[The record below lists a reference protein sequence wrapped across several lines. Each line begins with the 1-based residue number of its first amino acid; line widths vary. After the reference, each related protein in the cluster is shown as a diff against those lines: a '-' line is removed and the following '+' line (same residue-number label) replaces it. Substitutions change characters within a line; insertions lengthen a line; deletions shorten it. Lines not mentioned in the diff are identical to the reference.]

1 MLHNTKGIVLRVT
14 KYGDTSVISTIYTEL
29 FGLQQYIVKGVR
41 STSKKG
47 ASKGVFYQPAAIL
60 QMEVYHYPM
69 KTMQM
74 VKEVNWDY
82 VYENVYSDVVRNAVA
97 TYIVEILQ
105 QTLQP
110 EPHPELFYLIE
121 DTFKQ
126 LDKGNAIL
134 SSNLPIYFL
143 IHLSETLGFGLQG
156 KYTETNNILDIKEG
170 QFVKEKP
177 LHPYFLEG
185 VEAQTASRFLEIQFY
200 NDLESISLHG
210 AQRKKILE
218 LFQLSLSWHYKR
230 FTEIKSL
237 TILQEVLHS

>member
-14 KYGDTSVISTIYTEL
+14 KYGDTSLIMTAYTEL

-41 STSKKG
+41 TTSKKG
-47 ASKGVFYQPAAIL
+47 ANKAVYYQPAAIL
-60 QMEVYHYPM
+60 QMEVYHTPM
-69 KTMQM
+69 KQLQM
-74 VKEVNWDY
+74 LKEVNWDY
-82 VYENVYSDVVRNAVA
+82 IYQNVYSDVIRNAVA

-126 LDKGNAIL
+126 LDSGGAVL
-134 SSNLPIYFL
+134 ASNLPIYFL

-156 KYTETNNILDIKEG
+156 KYSEETPLLDVKEG

-185 VEAQTASRFLEIQFY
+185 LEAQTASQFMTLQFY
-200 NDLESISLHG
+200 NDLENIHLNG
-210 AQRKKILE
+210 AQRKKILD
-218 LFQLSLSWHYKR
+218 LFQLSLSWHYKK

-237 TILQEVLHS
+237 LILQAVLH

>member
-14 KYGDTSVISTIYTEL
+14 KYGDTSLIMTAYTDL
-29 FGLQQYIVKGVR
+29 FGVQQYIVKGVR
-41 STSKKG
+41 TTSKKG
-47 ASKGVFYQPAAIL
+47 ANKAVYYQPAAIL
-60 QMEVYHYPM
+60 QMEVYHTPM
-69 KTMQM
+69 KQLQM
-74 VKEVNWDY
+74 LKEVNWDY
-82 VYENVYSDVVRNAVA
+82 VYQNVYSDVIRNAVA
-97 TYIVEILQ
+97 TYIVEVLQ

-126 LDKGNAIL
+126 LDTGGAVL
-134 SSNLPIYFL
+134 ASNLPIYFL

-156 KYTETNNILDIKEG
+156 KYGEETPLLDVKEG

-185 VEAQTASRFLEIQFY
+185 IEAQTASQFMTLQFY
-200 NDLESISLHG
+200 NDLENIHLNG
-210 AQRKKILE
+210 AQRKKILD
-218 LFQLSLSWHYKR
+218 LFQLSLSWHYKK

-237 TILQEVLHS
+237 LILQAVLH

>member
-14 KYGDTSVISTIYTEL
+14 KYGDTSLIITAYTEL
-29 FGLQQYIVKGVR
+29 FGLQQYIIKGVR
-41 STSKKG
+41 TTSKKG
-47 ASKGVFYQPAAIL
+47 ANKAVYYQPAAIL
-60 QMEVYHYPM
+60 QMEVYHSPM
-69 KTMQM
+69 KGLQM
-74 VKEVNWDY
+74 VKEVNWDTIY
-82 VYENVYSDVVRNAVA
+82 QTIYSDVIRNAVA

-126 LDKGNAIL
+126 LDKGAAAL
-134 SSNLPIYFL
+134 ASNLPIYFL

-156 KYTETNNILDIKEG
+156 NYSDATPYLDVKEG

-185 VEAQTASRFLEIQFY
+185 QEALTASTFLQVRFY
-200 NDLESISLHG
+200 NDLENIVLSG
-210 AQRKKILE
+210 NQRKKILE
-218 LFQLSLSWHYKR
+218 LFQLSLSWHYKG
-230 FTEIKSL
+230 FKEIKSL
-237 TILQEVLHS
+237 SILQEVLH

>member
-14 KYGDTSVISTIYTEL
+14 KYGDTSLIMTAYTEL
-29 FGLQQYIVKGVR
+29 FGVQQYIVKGVR
-41 STSKKG
+41 TTSKKG
-47 ASKGVFYQPAAIL
+47 ANKAVYYQPAAIL
-60 QMEVYHYPM
+60 QMEVYHTPM
-69 KTMQM
+69 KQLQM
-74 VKEVNWDY
+74 LKEVNWDY
-82 VYENVYSDVVRNAVA
+82 VYQNVYSDIIRNAVA
-97 TYIVEILQ
+97 TYIVEVLQ

-126 LDKGNAIL
+126 LDKGGAVL

-156 KYTETNNILDIKEG
+156 KWTEATPLLDVKEG
-170 QFVKEKP
+170 QFVKDKP

-185 VEAQTASRFLEIQFY
+185 IEAQTASQFMSLQFY
-200 NDLESISLHG
+200 NDLENIHLNG
-210 AQRKKILE
+210 AQRKKILD
-218 LFQLSLSWHYKR
+218 LFQLSLSWHYKK

-237 TILQEVLHS
+237 LILQAVLH

>member
-14 KYGDTSVISTIYTEL
+14 KYGDTSLIMTAYTEL
-29 FGLQQYIVKGVR
+29 FGLQQYFVKGVR
-41 STSKKG
+41 TTSKKG
-47 ASKGVFYQPAAIL
+47 ANKAVYYQPAAIL
-60 QMEVYHYPM
+60 QMEVYHTPM
-69 KTMQM
+69 KQLQM
-74 VKEVNWDY
+74 LKEVNWDY
-82 VYENVYSDVVRNAVA
+82 IYQNVYSDVIRNAVA

-126 LDKGNAIL
+126 LDSGGAVL
-134 SSNLPIYFL
+134 ASNLPIYFL

-156 KYTETNNILDIKEG
+156 KYSEETPLLDVKEG

-185 VEAQTASRFLEIQFY
+185 LEAQTASQFMTLQFY
-200 NDLESISLHG
+200 NDLENIHLNG
-210 AQRKKILE
+210 AQRKKILD
-218 LFQLSLSWHYKR
+218 LFQLSLSWHYKK

-237 TILQEVLHS
+237 LILQAVLH

>member
-1 MLHNTKGIVLRVT
+1 MLHNTKGIVLRVI
-14 KYGDTSVISTIYTEL
+14 KYGDTSVIASIYTEL
-29 FGLQQYIVKGVR
+29 FGLQQYIIKGVR
-41 STSKKG
+41 TTSKKG

-60 QMEVYHYPM
+60 QMEAYHYPM
-69 KTMQM
+69 KSMQM
-74 VKEVNWDY
+74 LKEVNWSY
-82 VYENVYSDVVRNAVA
+82 IYQNVYSDIIRNAVA
-97 TYIVEILQ
+97 TYIVEVLQ

-126 LDKGNAIL
+126 LDGGGAVL
-134 SSNLPIYFL
+134 ASNLPIYFL

-156 KYTETNNILDIKEG
+156 KYSEETPLLDVKEG

-185 VEAQTASRFLEIQFY
+185 LEAQTASQFMTLQFY
-200 NDLESISLHG
+200 NDLENIHLNG
-210 AQRKKILE
+210 AQRKKILD
-218 LFQLSLSWHYKR
+218 LFQLALSWHYKK

-237 TILQEVLHS
+237 LILQAVLH